1 VEVAQQG
8 ADAHLLAAKV
18 MAHALRMV
26 AAN

>member
-18 MAHALRMV
+18 MALALQTV

>member
-8 ADAHLLAAKV
+8 ADALLLAAKV
-18 MAHALRMV
+18 MARALPMA

>member
-8 ADAHLLAAKV
+8 ADVHLLAAKV
-18 MAHALRMV
+18 TVRALLMA

>member
-8 ADAHLLAAKV
+8 ADAHLPAAKV
-18 MAHALRMV
+18 TAHALQTG

>member
-8 ADAHLLAAKV
+8 ADAHLRAAKV
-18 MAHALRMV
+18 TVLALPMV